1 MLPVADPWFSVDE
14 VEPGIHLVTE
24 PFCHRLV
31 RANAF
36 LIKGRGRDLLV
47 DSGMGIAS
55 LRAALAPLLDQPLT
69 VVATHAHVDHIGGH
83 HEFADAEILVH
94 PLEAEALARPAV
106 PPGLG
111 FDMFPPADRARL
123 AEMGFNTSGLLI
135 DAVPHS
141 GYDPSAYRSTG
152 IAATRLVDEGDV
164 LDLGSRRFTVLHLP
178 GHSPGGIG
186 LWDAQHGTLIAGDT
200 LYDGVLIDTLPGADR
215 DAYVRSL
222 RRLRELPVTIVH
234 GGHKPSFGR
243 ERCRSLIDAYL
254 QR

>member
-14 VEPGIHLVTE
+14 VEPGLYLVTE

-55 LRAALAPLLDQPLT
+55 LRAALAHLLDQHLT

-94 PLEAEALARPAV
+94 PLEADALATPAV

-123 AEMGFNTSGLLI
+123 AALGFDTSGLLI
-135 DAVPHS
+135 EAVPHP
-141 GYDPSAYRSTG
+141 GYDPAAYRCTG
-152 IAATRLVDEGDV
+152 IAATRLIDEGDV

-186 LWDAQHGTLIAGDT
+186 LWDARHGTLIAGDT

-215 DAYVRSL
+215 EAYARSL
-222 RRLRELPVTIVH
+222 LRLRELPVILVH

-243 ERCRSLIDAYL
+243 ERCHSLIDAYL
-254 QR
+254 RR